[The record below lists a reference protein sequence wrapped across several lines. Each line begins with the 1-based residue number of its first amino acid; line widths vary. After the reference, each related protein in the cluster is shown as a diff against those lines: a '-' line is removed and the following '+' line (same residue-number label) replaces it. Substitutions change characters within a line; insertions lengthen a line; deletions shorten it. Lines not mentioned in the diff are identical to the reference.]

1 MKIMLYAVTLERVFL
16 ESYALL
22 PKLFSTSSKK
32 QFACLHSLL
41 DFFQLPPNNSAVAA
55 ARRWTPESL
64 NILCYL
70 RYSLLDVPAMI
81 LKQRRANFYC
91 TGSGG
96 IRNCCMC
103 LWVHKGE
110 TPSLLPSSHG
120 SKSAGHLREQPL
132 RMPDNSLSRGGK
144 RSRGLEGKKL

>member
-1 MKIMLYAVTLERVFL
+1 MKIMLFAVTLERVFL

-55 ARRWTPESL
+55 ARRRTPESL

-81 LKQRRANFYC
+81 LCAAANWQCAQYTCEHTHTHSIF
-91 TGSGG
+91 
-96 IRNCCMC
+96 
-103 LWVHKGE
+103 
-110 TPSLLPSSHG
+110 
-120 SKSAGHLREQPL
+120 
-132 RMPDNSLSRGGK
+132 LSFPILVFK
-144 RSRGLEGKKL
+144 IHIS